1 MGPTPYD
8 LSGADAKLLVTPK
21 RGGIAWQTVE
31 YAWPPDHWTAQLYG
45 LRPMLV
51 GFVKF
56 HGTKP
61 LAGSIVGRFSL
72 S

>member
-21 RGGIAWQTVE
+21 RGGIDWQTVE
-31 YAWPPDHWTAQLYG
+31 YEWSPEKWTPLMYG

-51 GFVKF
+51 AFVKF
-56 HGTKP
+56 QGTKP